1 MKNFSRIL
9 FSLFLLPGSVF
20 FAAEVKAAAKNNR
33 IKPVVK
39 NKVLTATTYFI
50 HPVSGSDDN
59 AGTSKQAAFKTLDP
73 ISKIQLHP
81 GDRIVLADGQVYEG
95 SLRLVN
101 QQGTA
106 EAPIRIYSDKWGTGD
121 VGVSAQINFKSRANG
136 ILIENSSFVEVSH
149 LRLTGNGY
157 TAPGEPSD
165 MRCAVLVR
173 NTDQPDMKGI
183 RMDHLQ
189 IKDVYYENPGFIRE
203 KNEVRSANGTQR
215 YGWGI
220 RVINQKANQLLSKV
234 LIEDCSV
241 EDVSHTGIKL
251 TGSKKNMYDIKLLRN
266 KVKNTG
272 GPGIQ
277 MSEVQDV
284 YVAGNVVDHSGST
297 SDSRKWGRGSGLWTW
312 GSSNVLIEKNQ
323 FLYANGPGDSD
334 GAHIDFNCD
343 NIIIQ
348 YNLSAYNAG
357 GFCEILGNNYNCV
370 YRYNISVNDGYR
382 IKGKDGA
389 FQEGKTLWLSGY
401 QGDKQKRKGPV
412 NTYIYNNTIYADA
425 SINPKLAFD
434 NTSRDVLIAN
444 NIFCI
449 AHPFQMV
456 LGDQNKPDEH
466 TGKPIENMRV
476 LNNLFMN
483 SSHWPAEMV
492 LTEQVSVFGDPAF
505 KKPGGLQL
513 ADYIPANS
521 ALVRNKGVSI
531 QLKQSV
537 EAVASKLGQVNRDIM
552 NNPLPA
558 VPSIGAIEPGVAGS
572 SF

>member
-1 MKNFSRIL
+1 MKIFFQLVSFFTLLTSNL
-9 FSLFLLPGSVF
+9 FVN
-20 FAAEVKAAAKNNR
+20 AKEQTAIGRNTNS
-33 IKPVVK
+33 IKPFVK
-39 NKVLTATTYFI
+39 NSIQSPATYFI
-50 HPVSGSDDN
+50 HPVTGNDAN
-59 AGTSKQAAFKTLDP
+59 TGLSKQAAFKTLKAV
-73 ISKIQLHP
+73 STLQLHP
-81 GDRIVLADGQVYEG
+81 GDQVVLADGQVYEG
-95 SLRLVN
+95 SLRLVK

-106 EAPIRIYSDKWGTGD
+106 NAPIRIYSEKWD
-121 VGVSAQINFKSRANG
+121 ARDAAIPAQINFKSFANG
-136 ILIENSSFVEVSH
+136 ILIEDCSFIDVSD

-157 TAPGEPSD
+157 TEPAETSD

-173 NTDQPDMKGI
+173 NTDQPNMKGI
-183 RMDHLQ
+183 SLSHLQ
-189 IKDVYYENPGFIRE
+189 IKDVYYENPGFVRE

-220 RVINQKANQLLSKV
+220 RVISQKAAQQISSI
-234 LIEDCSV
+234 LIEDCIV

-251 TGSKKNMYDIKLLRN
+251 TGSKKNIHDVKLLRN
-266 KVKNTG
+266 SVKNTG
-272 GPGIQ
+272 GPGVQ

-284 YVAGNVVDHSGST
+284 YVAGNLVDHSGST

-343 NIIIQ
+343 NVIIQ

-382 IKGKDGA
+382 IKGKEGA

-425 SINPKLAFD
+425 SIYPKLAFD

-444 NIFCI
+444 NIFCTV
-449 AHPFQMV
+449 HPFQMV

-466 TGKPIENMRV
+466 TGKPIENMRL
-476 LNNLFMN
+476 LNNLFMDAG
-483 SSHWPAEMV
+483 SWPAAME
-492 LTEQVSVFGDPAF
+492 LTEQVPVLGNPAF

-513 ADYIPANS
+513 ADYIPANTV
-521 ALVRNKGVSI
+521 LVRNKGISIKLTSSADAVPAAVSPVHKDI
-531 QLKQSV
+531 
-537 EAVASKLGQVNRDIM
+537 LG
-552 NNPLPA
+552 NPLPSM
-558 VPSIGAIEPGVAGS
+558 PSIGAIEPAVGRQ
-572 SF
+572 